1 MPHLWKTG
9 ISVTAAAHLASATR
23 NCPFI
28 EYMPAELTASGLR
41 RDLADD
47 GMTLIDGKV
56 SPSSRPGL
64 GIEINR
70 EALEYYAAVAR
81 ESYQPR

>member
-1 MPHLWKTG
+1 
-9 ISVTAAAHLASATR
+9 
-23 NCPFI
+23 
-28 EYMPAELTASGLR
+28 
-41 RDLADD
+41 
-47 GMTLIDGKV
+47 MTLIDGKV